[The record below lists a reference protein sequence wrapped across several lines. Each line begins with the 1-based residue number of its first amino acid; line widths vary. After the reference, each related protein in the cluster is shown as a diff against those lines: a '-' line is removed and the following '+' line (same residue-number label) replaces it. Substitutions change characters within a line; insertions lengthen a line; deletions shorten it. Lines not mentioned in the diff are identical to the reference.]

1 MGILRPTSVETGCL
15 PCFTTTLEI
24 NRSVTNMFCSFHMPV
39 PRISLLSGAIE
50 THIQM

>member
-39 PRISLLSGAIE
+39 PRISLLLGAIE